1 VSRTFFQPAFV
12 VILSGVVAAL
22 HIGKL
27 PPAIPVLQ
35 SQMGVTLVQA
45 GFLLSMVQ
53 LAGMLVGVL
62 VGLAADGFGLRRSL
76 LWGLGVLTVTSGLGA
91 LATQPEALL
100 ALRALEGLGVLLVA
114 LPAPSLIRQ
123 IVAPAQL
130 PRLLGMWGAYM
141 PTGTALALLAG
152 PVVLGVVGW
161 VGWWAALALLTACMW
176 SLAWQGLP
184 RPGLP
189 AGRANA
195 LAHNGTATPTPLM
208 TPLPVLTAITGSQ
221 PPSSSAAHPVRDL
234 RASNALAQ
242 VDLSAWARL
251 QQTLTAR
258 GPWLVALAFAMYSSQ
273 WLAVVGFLPSVYAQ
287 AGVSGGLAGLLT
299 AGVCAAN
306 IVGNVV
312 AGRLLQRGMA
322 ARWLLNVGFV
332 TMGLMAWLAFHP
344 LTAQVPVGRF
354 ASVLLFSAVGGL
366 IPGTLFSLAV
376 ALAPSPHTVS
386 TTVGWVQQCSST
398 GQFAGPPVVAWV
410 AAHLGGWHGTWM
422 VTGAAAVAGLL
433 LVRQL
438 PNLPLGRH

>member
-76 LWGLGVLTVTSGLGA
+76 LWGLGVLTVASGLGA

-123 IVAPAQL
+123 TVAPAQL

-141 PTGTALALLAG
+141 PTGTALALLTG

-176 SLAWQGLP
+176 GLAWQGLP
-184 RPGLP
+184 RPTL
-189 AGRANA
+189 
-195 LAHNGTATPTPLM
+195 LKPT
-208 TPLPVLTAITGSQ
+208 V
-221 PPSSSAAHPVRDL
+221 
-234 RASNALAQ
+234 
-242 VDLSAWARL
+242 
-251 QQTLTAR
+251 
-258 GPWLVALAFAMYSSQ
+258 
-273 WLAVVGFLPSVYAQ
+273 
-287 AGVSGGLAGLLT
+287 
-299 AGVCAAN
+299 
-306 IVGNVV
+306 
-312 AGRLLQRGMA
+312 
-322 ARWLLNVGFV
+322 
-332 TMGLMAWLAFHP
+332 
-344 LTAQVPVGRF
+344 
-354 ASVLLFSAVGGL
+354 
-366 IPGTLFSLAV
+366 
-376 ALAPSPHTVS
+376 
-386 TTVGWVQQCSST
+386 
-398 GQFAGPPVVAWV
+398 
-410 AAHLGGWHGTWM
+410 
-422 VTGAAAVAGLL
+422 VTGCRTRPRPAQRTRSGTGAPQMPLL
-433 LVRQL
+433 K
-438 PNLPLGRH
+438 

>member
-1 VSRTFFQPAFV
+1 MIRFGVHSLHTLPVSRIFFQPAFV

-76 LWGLGVLTVTSGLGA
+76 LWGLGVLAVASGLGA

-100 ALRALEGLGVLLVA
+100 ALRALEGLGVLLVV

-123 IVAPAQL
+123 TVTPAQL

-141 PTGTALALLAG
+141 PTGTALALLTG

-176 SLAWQGLP
+176 GLAWQGLP
-184 RPGLP
+184 RP
-189 AGRANA
+189 
-195 LAHNGTATPTPLM
+195 
-208 TPLPVLTAITGSQ
+208 VLTVITGPH

-287 AGVSGGLAGLLT
+287 AGVSGGLAGVLT

-322 ARWLLNVGFV
+322 ARWLLYSGFV

-344 LTAQVPVGRF
+344 LTAQVPTGRF

-366 IPGTLFSLAV
+366 IPGTLFSMAV
-376 ALAPSPHTVS
+376 ALAPSPSTVS

-410 AAHLGGWHGTWM
+410 AAQLGGWHGTWM
-422 VTGAAAVAGLL
+422 VTGVAAVVGLL

-438 PNLPLGRH
+438 PNLPLIRH

>member
-76 LWGLGVLTVTSGLGA
+76 LWGLGVLTVASGLGA

-123 IVAPAQL
+123 TVAPAQL

-141 PTGTALALLAG
+141 PTGTALALLTG

-176 SLAWQGLP
+176 GLAWQGLP
-184 RPGLP
+184 AGLP
-189 AGRANA
+189 AQANA
-195 LAHNGTATPTPLM
+195 LAHNGTATPTPLT
-208 TPLPVLTAITGSQ
+208 TPLVLTAITR
-221 PPSSSAAHPVRDL
+221 PRP
-234 RASNALAQ
+234 AQ
-242 VDLSAWARL
+242 HTR
-251 QQTLTAR
+251 
-258 GPWLVALAFAMYSSQ
+258 
-273 WLAVVGFLPSVYAQ
+273 
-287 AGVSGGLAGLLT
+287 SG
-299 AGVCAAN
+299 
-306 IVGNVV
+306 
-312 AGRLLQRGMA
+312 
-322 ARWLLNVGFV
+322 
-332 TMGLMAWLAFHP
+332 
-344 LTAQVPVGRF
+344 
-354 ASVLLFSAVGGL
+354 
-366 IPGTLFSLAV
+366 
-376 ALAPSPHTVS
+376 
-386 TTVGWVQQCSST
+386 
-398 GQFAGPPVVAWV
+398 
-410 AAHLGGWHGTWM
+410 
-422 VTGAAAVAGLL
+422 TGAPQMPLL
-433 LVRQL
+433 K
-438 PNLPLGRH
+438 

>member
-1 VSRTFFQPAFV
+1 M
-12 VILSGVVAAL
+12 AAL

-35 SQMGVTLVQA
+35 SQMGATLVQA

-76 LWGLGVLTVTSGLGA
+76 LWGLGVLTVASGLGA

-100 ALRALEGLGVLLVA
+100 ALRALEGLGVLLVV

-123 IVAPAQL
+123 TVTPAQL

-141 PTGTALALLAG
+141 PTGTALALLTG

-176 SLAWQGLP
+176 GLAWQGLP
-184 RPGLP
+184 RP
-189 AGRANA
+189 
-195 LAHNGTATPTPLM
+195 
-208 TPLPVLTAITGSQ
+208 VLTVITGPH
-221 PPSSSAAHPVRDL
+221 PPSSGAAHPVTDL
-234 RASNALAQ
+234 RATNALAQ
-242 VDLSAWARL
+242 VGLSAWARL

-287 AGVSGGLAGLLT
+287 AGVSGGLAGVLT

-312 AGRLLQRGMA
+312 AGRLLQRGMS
-322 ARWLLNVGFV
+322 ARWLLNAGFV

-354 ASVLLFSAVGGL
+354 ASVLMFSAVGGL
-366 IPGTLFSLAV
+366 IPGTLFSMAV
-376 ALAPSPHTVS
+376 ALAPSPSTVS

-398 GQFAGPPVVAWV
+398 GQFMGPPVVAWL
-410 AAHLGGWHGTWM
+410 AAQLGGWHGTWM
-422 VTGAAAVAGLL
+422 VTGVATVVGLL

-438 PNLPLGRH
+438 PNLPLIRH

>member
-1 VSRTFFQPAFV
+1 M
-12 VILSGVVAAL
+12 AAL

-76 LWGLGVLTVTSGLGA
+76 LWGLGLLAVASGLGA

-100 ALRALEGLGVLLVA
+100 ALRALEGLGVLLVV

-123 IVAPAQL
+123 TVTPAQL

-141 PTGTALALLAG
+141 PTGTALALLTG
-152 PVVLGVVGW
+152 PVVLGAVGW
-161 VGWWAALALLTACMW
+161 VGWWAALGLLTACMW
-176 SLAWQGLP
+176 GVAWQGLP

-189 AGRANA
+189 AGQADA
-195 LAHNGTATPTPLM
+195 QAHNGTATPTPLAA
-208 TPLPVLTAITGSQ
+208 PLPALTPTTGLH
-221 PPSSSAAHPVRDL
+221 PVTSSAGCPAIAP
-234 RASNALAQ
+234 RASEAPAQ
-242 VDLSAWARL
+242 VGYSAWARL
-251 QQTLTAR
+251 HQTLTAR

-287 AGVSGGLAGLLT
+287 AGVSGGLAGVLT
-299 AGVCAAN
+299 AWVCAAN

-322 ARWLLNVGFV
+322 ARWLLNAGFV

-410 AAHLGGWHGTWM
+410 AAQLGGWHGTWM
-422 VTGAAAVAGLL
+422 VTGVAAVVGLL

-438 PNLPLGRH
+438 PKLPGNPRPHEKQNRIEG

>member
-1 VSRTFFQPAFV
+1 M
-12 VILSGVVAAL
+12 AAL

-76 LWGLGVLTVTSGLGA
+76 LWGLGVLAVASGLGA

-100 ALRALEGLGVLLVA
+100 ALRALDGLGVLLVV

-123 IVAPAQL
+123 TVTSAQL
-130 PRLLGMWGAYM
+130 PRLLGIWGAYM
-141 PTGTALALLAG
+141 PTGIALALLTG
-152 PVVLGVVGW
+152 PVVLGVLGW

-176 SLAWQGLP
+176 GLAWQGLP
-184 RPGLP
+184 RP
-189 AGRANA
+189 
-195 LAHNGTATPTPLM
+195 
-208 TPLPVLTAITGSQ
+208 VLTVITGPPPP

-234 RASNALAQ
+234 RASNAPAQ
-242 VDLSAWARL
+242 VDLSARTRL

-287 AGVSGGLAGLLT
+287 AGVSGGLAGVLT

-322 ARWLLNVGFV
+322 ARWLLNAGFV

-354 ASVLLFSAVGGL
+354 ASVLMFSAVGGL
-366 IPGTLFSLAV
+366 IPGTWFSMAV
-376 ALAPSPHTVS
+376 ALAPSPSTVS

-398 GQFAGPPVVAWV
+398 GQFTGPPVVAWV
-410 AAHLGGWHGTWM
+410 AAQLGGWHGTWM
-422 VTGAAAVAGLL
+422 VTGAAAVVGLL

-438 PNLPLGRH
+438 PNLPLIRH

>member
-1 VSRTFFQPAFV
+1 M
-12 VILSGVVAAL
+12 AAL

-76 LWGLGVLTVTSGLGA
+76 LWGLGVLAVASGLGA

-100 ALRALEGLGVLLVA
+100 ALRALEGLGVLLVV

-123 IVAPAQL
+123 TVAPVQL
-130 PRLLGMWGAYM
+130 PRLLGLWGAYM
-141 PTGTALALLAG
+141 PTGTALALLTG
-152 PVVLGVVGW
+152 PVVLGVMGW
-161 VGWWAALALLTACMW
+161 VGWWAAMALLTACMW
-176 SLAWQGLP
+176 GLAWQGLP

-189 AGRANA
+189 AGQAGVQ
-195 LAHNGTATPTPLM
+195 AHNGIATPTSLP
-208 TPLPVLTAITGSQ
+208 TPLPVLTAITGPHPHPH
-221 PPSSSAAHPVRDL
+221 PPSSGAAHPVTDL
-234 RASNALAQ
+234 RATNALAQ
-242 VDLSAWARL
+242 VGLSAWARL

-287 AGVSGGLAGLLT
+287 AGVSGGLAGVLT

-322 ARWLLNVGFV
+322 ARWLLNAGFV

-366 IPGTLFSLAV
+366 IPGTLFSMAV
-376 ALAPSPHTVS
+376 ALAPSPSTVS

-410 AAHLGGWHGTWM
+410 AAQLGGWHGTWM
-422 VTGAAAVAGLL
+422 VTGVAAVVGLL

-438 PNLPLGRH
+438 PNLPLIRH